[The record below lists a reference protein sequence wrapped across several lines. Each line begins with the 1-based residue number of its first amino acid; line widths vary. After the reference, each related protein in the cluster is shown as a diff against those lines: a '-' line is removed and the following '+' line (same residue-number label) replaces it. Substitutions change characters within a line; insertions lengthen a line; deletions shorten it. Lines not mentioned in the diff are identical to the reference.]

1 MTWSDPSSNP
11 IEDIRQSVADIKA
24 QAVLTNI
31 SQYLGLGIFQTPQE
45 PPMPTLSPV
54 PTLSQLDKTHSG
66 LWRKMRGFLD
76 EGRSLGFCPV
86 CWQTYDERHTTG
98 CPVSTSMHQLTVWEC
113 TLLDPVPGVERRCE
127 SSFADA
133 PSLVMHVRDFHP
145 YDPRSQ
151 QAPDQ
156 ADLKSMAAKTIHE
169 RYTMFP
175 RQSRLPDPLRVQAL
189 FAESG
194 WQDRELAAGTRVVK
208 YGGSVLDHRP
218 GHTTT
223 APKPSGRRVV
233 RKSR

>member
-1 MTWSDPSSNP
+1 MTWEDPSSNP

-45 PPMPTLSPV
+45 PPMPTLS
-54 PTLSQLDKTHSG
+54 QLDQTHSG
-66 LWRKMRGFLD
+66 LWRKMCGFLD

-98 CPVSTSMHQLTVWEC
+98 CPVSTSMHQLTVWDC

-156 ADLKSMAAKTIHE
+156 ADLKSMAAKAIHE
-169 RYTMFP
+169 HYLRMFP
-175 RQSRLPDPLRVQAL
+175 GQQAPDPLRVRAL

-208 YGGSVLDHRP
+208 SGSSVLDRRP

-223 APKPSGRRVV
+223 APKPSVRRVV
-233 RKSR
+233 RAR